1 MKLHLPLTIYR
12 CLVALMA
19 VTPAA
24 LYAEYTPPTEITI
37 PEDYDVRV
45 VDSFDD
51 FFITDIIDKHA
62 FRVQDNLNLTESSST
77 IVLDYEESY
86 YITSDS
92 VDYLPNITVVGSTA
106 PLFDMDSYSTLTFQA
121 LGEVLFTSTT
131 ITVNQ
136 ASFAHGGI
144 ISSPYGATHFINNKR
159 VEFSGN
165 KAMGQVDM
173 RGGALSVDVATF
185 VGNDA
190 VIFEDNSVT
199 SELSSSSIGGAI
211 YAYGTSNSQRT
222 LSFSDNTTVRFANN
236 KSDGD
241 GGGIYAASLVWT
253 IISNNKSVEFSG
265 NTAESIGGA
274 INANELLTI
283 TRNKSVVFDGNIA
296 ESTRGHDT
304 YGGAIYTYSTYSD
317 ESLSISEN
325 ESIVFSNNKAGTS
338 GGAIYSIDFSTI
350 SNNKSVTFSSNT
362 AKAIG
367 GALFAYNK
375 TLISENAEVNFSSN
389 SAGSSGG
396 AIFGAVELNLT
407 GNDQVNFIDNSAK
420 ESGGAIQANDV
431 LNISGN
437 KLVNFSGNSATTEG
451 GGAIS
456 GYHDYIII
464 FTDAHAINISGN
476 EEVIFKENKAINP
489 GAYGGAIATWWGV
502 VSLVDNKSLTFSGNS
517 AKAYA
522 GAIFAEDGIVIAN
535 NEYVLFEKNVLNGSN
550 GLMLRSLYLD
560 PMSGNKAIISAPED
574 GLVEFRDSMEI
585 NTDGVLDLNIDYQ
598 TESGPM
604 QKQTG
609 DILLNGLYAEKHLQE
624 IKGANPITRKEVV
637 NSRTSVVH
645 ATTKLHGGR
654 LRVENAAVFQGEGLT
669 AIANSGATVRLKYG
683 ALDHKEHDIT
693 FQRGTTLE
701 LAGNNQVF
709 SKTLVMESNSALTFY
724 VGNDHTET
732 PVLTYTGSFQIGG
745 ALTLNVK
752 LQDSVLNVG
761 NYKLIT
767 LIDSGTPTNWTAQ
780 VVTVDSEFCRYA
792 DLVWKGKT
800 LYLVNNSRVT
810 DGNED
815 FPGGDIQP
823 DGPGAPEIPDEEEK
837 PVVPDEPEGLTDY
850 TPQGTTLAEG
860 TVNKNMNVI
869 LNGKGSIT
877 LEGEVEPGA
886 LTVDIVKNLTL
897 KSNRKNPGT
906 IVGLGNLTKTGTG
919 TLTMNDNNSDWR
931 GDTILKE
938 GTIKLKGVTSLG
950 KGNVFVQG
958 GTLDLSSKAIEND
971 IFQSADA
978 VIKGGKKF
986 AGTYTLESGSL
997 LKGSHL
1003 NINETATLESGT
1015 VNGKLSGTGEVQVL
1029 GDVYADTKASIVTK
1043 RLLLTDDAV
1052 LSTSTKGLKTDSK
1065 ATKLIVED
1073 GSKLVLGGNLT
1084 TRSMV
1089 LNNSTFVSDSI
1100 KPVSISMKSSMALE
1114 DSTARIYGKASVGSL
1129 HLKNSHMT
1137 MSGEKAQNLTVKEVL
1152 SIGSG
1157 SSLTLKGKLSTGN
1170 LEIGN
1175 VGRLSISGT
1184 KPATI
1189 KVKDTLTLNVGS
1201 SIILQDFEFKANKTY
1216 KILTFKHANLKN
1228 VDLYNVFGVSQDD
1241 CVITNTGKA
1250 ITLTVTGNWN
1260 PVGSKAVATA
1270 EAEPTTIAAED
1281 EQDTTVTTK
1290 LTVSAHVAAAAAPEA
1305 TPVSDA
1311 IVQANWGQ
1319 LEASRA
1325 FVGAIIGRSMAVQ
1338 LENGER
1344 AVWASAIGGTSRHDS
1359 AHGHN
1364 GADTNISGGAFGLET
1379 QVGRASIFGMALG
1392 NSWTRVSAHNFGT
1405 IKQDTT
1411 HLGVY
1416 GQTNWRNN
1424 VSADWSAVYG
1434 RSESETKGIDWNQKH
1449 LQLDG
1454 RVSYSHELNANTVLR
1469 GFGGMQYYASDS
1481 ARIDSSDTGSL
1492 QNLRAEIG
1500 VGASHNVGKLGLY
1513 GEIALHQDIARNN
1526 PTVDTDAGRF
1536 RGMNPGRTGVNFT
1549 VGASYELND
1558 KWSVNASYTGEVVEN
1573 ANAHNAS
1580 VGASYKF

>member
-1 MKLHLPLTIYR
+1 
-12 CLVALMA
+12 
-19 VTPAA
+19 
-24 LYAEYTPPTEITI
+24 
-37 PEDYDVRV
+37 
-45 VDSFDD
+45 
-51 FFITDIIDKHA
+51 
-62 FRVQDNLNLTESSST
+62 
-77 IVLDYEESY
+77 
-86 YITSDS
+86 
-92 VDYLPNITVVGSTA
+92 
-106 PLFDMDSYSTLTFQA
+106 
-121 LGEVLFTSTT
+121 
-131 ITVNQ
+131 
-136 ASFAHGGI
+136 
-144 ISSPYGATHFINNKR
+144 
-159 VEFSGN
+159 
-165 KAMGQVDM
+165 
-173 RGGALSVDVATF
+173 
-185 VGNDA
+185 
-190 VIFEDNSVT
+190 
-199 SELSSSSIGGAI
+199 
-211 YAYGTSNSQRT
+211 
-222 LSFSDNTTVRFANN
+222 
-236 KSDGD
+236 
-241 GGGIYAASLVWT
+241 
-253 IISNNKSVEFSG
+253 VEFSG
-265 NTAESIGGA
+265 NTSESLGGA
-274 INANELLTI
+274 INAHELLTI
-283 TRNKSVVFDGNIA
+283 TRNESVVFDGNIA

-304 YGGAIYTYSTYSD
+304 FGGAIYTFSSYAD

-325 ESIVFSNNKAGTS
+325 ESIVFSNNKAGTK
-338 GGAIYSIDFSTI
+338 GGAIYSNDFSTI
-350 SNNKSVTFSSNT
+350 SNNKLVEFSSNT
-362 AKAIG
+362 AGERG
-367 GALFAYNK
+367 GAFHAYDK
-375 TLISENAEVNFSSN
+375 TYIRENAEVNFSSN
-389 SAGSSGG
+389 SAGANGG
-396 AIFGAVELNLT
+396 AIYNVIELNLT
-407 GNDQVNFIDNSAK
+407 GNDQINFIDNSAK
-420 ESGGAIQANDV
+420 ESGGAILANDV

-451 GGAIS
+451 GGAIC
-456 GYHDYIII
+456 GYYDHFIDRL
-464 FTDAHAINISGN
+464 TDAHAINISGN

-489 GAYGGAIATWWGV
+489 GAYGGAIATWVGIV
-502 VSLVDNKSLTFSGNS
+502 TLADNKSLTFSGNS

-550 GLMLRSLYLD
+550 GLMLKGLYLD
-560 PMSGNKAIISAPED
+560 PQSNNKAIISAPED

-585 NTDGVLDLNIDYQ
+585 NAGGALDLNMDYQ
-598 TESGPM
+598 TESGSIL
-604 QKQTG
+604 KQTG

-624 IKGANPITRKEVV
+624 IKGAKQVTRKEVV
-637 NSRTSVVH
+637 NSRTSIVH
-645 ATTKLHGGR
+645 GTTKLHGGR
-654 LRVENAAVFQGEGLT
+654 LRVENAAVLQGEGLT
-669 AIANSGATVRLKYG
+669 AMANSGATVRLKYG

-732 PVLTYTGSFQIGG
+732 PVLTYTGSFQVGG

-767 LIDSGTPTNWTAQ
+767 LIDSGIPTNWTAQ

-860 TVNKNMNVI
+860 TVNKNQNVI

-906 IVGLGNLTKTGTG
+906 IIGLGNLTKTGKG
-919 TLTMNDNNSDWR
+919 TLTMNDNNRDWR

-938 GTIKLKGVTSLG
+938 GTIKLKGAASLG
-950 KGNVFVQG
+950 QGNVFVQG
-958 GTLDLSSKAIEND
+958 GTLNLSSKAIEND
-971 IFQSADA
+971 IFQAADA

-986 AGTYTLESGSL
+986 VGTYTLESGSL

-1015 VNGKLSGTGEVQVL
+1015 INGKLSGTGEVQVL

-1065 ATKLIVED
+1065 ATRLIVED
-1073 GSKLVLGGNLT
+1073 GSKLVLGGKLT

-1089 LNNSTFVSDSI
+1089 INNGTLVSDSI
-1100 KPVSISMKSSMALE
+1100 KPVSISMKSSMALK
-1114 DSTARIYGKASVGSL
+1114 DSTASIYGKTSVGSL
-1129 HLKNSHMT
+1129 YLENSNMT
-1137 MSGEKAQNLTVKEVL
+1137 MSGEKAQNLTVKEAL

-1201 SIILQDFEFKANKTY
+1201 SIILQDFNFKANKTY
-1216 KILTFKHANLKN
+1216 KILTFKRANLKN

-1270 EAEPTTIAAED
+1270 AAEPMAIATED
-1281 EQDTTVTTK
+1281 KQADEPVIK
-1290 LTVSAHVAAAAAPEA
+1290 LTAPVASAAAAAETPA
-1305 TPVSDA
+1305 TDA
-1311 IVQANWGQ
+1311 LVQANWGQ

-1325 FVGAIIGRSMAVQ
+1325 FVGAITGRSMAVQ
-1338 LENGER
+1338 LEDGER

-1411 HLGVY
+1411 HLGLY

-1526 PTVDTDAGRF
+1526 PTVDTDADRF